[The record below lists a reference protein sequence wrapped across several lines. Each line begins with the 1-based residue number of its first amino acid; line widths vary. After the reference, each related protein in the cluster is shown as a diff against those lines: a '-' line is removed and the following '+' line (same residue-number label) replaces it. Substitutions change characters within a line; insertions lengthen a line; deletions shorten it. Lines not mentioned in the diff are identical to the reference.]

1 MDPLISSLVLLAAIA
16 AGVGMDR
23 LLVSRRDRRR
33 VDSAL
38 ERSRQ
43 TLADAEREAENR
55 LKEATLESQEKIHA
69 AEQRIEAEN
78 QAKHGDFEVREQRLR
93 QGEKNL
99 QRRVTFLDQRQTEV
113 EHRETEVQ
121 AAEQKAGEIRSSL
134 DQLATEQRERL
145 EKIAG
150 LSAEAARQ
158 ELVREMESDAKREA
172 ASLLRKIE
180 EQTKQNAHQEA
191 VRITTRAISRVP
203 FSQIVDSTL
212 TIIEL
217 PDDEMKGRIIGRDGR
232 NIRSLEMTTGVD
244 LIVDDTPNAILL
256 SAFDPLR
263 REIAHLAIRRLLADG
278 RIHPARIEETVTKVR
293 NDMETWIT
301 EAGEAAAFEFDL
313 HDLHPKLIRLVG
325 RMKYHLSH
333 SVNILQHCR
342 EVAVMAGHMAAQL
355 DTKVETAKRAGL
367 LHEIGQVEE
376 QNPYSSP
383 ILLSAE
389 LAQRYNENEGVVHAI
404 QALHR
409 DVAPKTVEAV
419 LLQCAERIAL
429 ARPGARK
436 DNLDIYI
443 QRLTNLEQIARSFS
457 GVREAFAVKAGREMR
472 VIVDTE
478 KVTDEQAVW
487 LSRDIASRIEHE
499 LNYPG
504 QIKVSVVRETRF
516 VSYAM

>member
-1 MDPLISSLVLLAAIA
+1 MDPLIWSLILLVAIA
-16 AGVGMDR
+16 GGVGLDR

-43 TLADAEREAENR
+43 ILADAEREAANR
-55 LKEATLESQEKIHA
+55 LKETALESQEKIDA
-69 AEQRIEAEN
+69 AEQQIETEN
-78 QAKHGDFEVREQRLR
+78 QLKRRDFEAREDRLR

-99 QRRVTFLDQRQTEV
+99 QRRVAFLDQRQTEV
-113 EHRETEVQ
+113 ERRETEVQ
-121 AAEQKAGEIRSSL
+121 TTEQKITEIRSSL
-134 DQLATEQRERL
+134 EQLAAEQRERL

-150 LSAEAARQ
+150 LSAEAARR
-158 ELVREMESDAKREA
+158 ELVREMEEEAKQEA
-172 ASLLRKIE
+172 AGLLRKLE
-180 EQTKQNAHQEA
+180 EQTRQNAHQEA
-191 VRITTRAISRVP
+191 VRIITRAISRVP
-203 FSQIVDSTL
+203 FSQIIDSTL

-256 SAFDPLR
+256 SAYDPLR
-263 REIAHLAIRRLLADG
+263 REIAHLAIRRLLEDG

-293 NDMETWIT
+293 SDMETWIT

-325 RMKYHLSH
+325 RMKYHMMH
-333 SVNILQHCR
+333 SVNLLQHCR

-376 QNPYSSP
+376 QNPYASP

-389 LAQRYNENEGVVHAI
+389 LTQRYNESEGVVHAI

-419 LLQCAERIAL
+419 LLQCAERIAI

-436 DNLDIYI
+436 DNLEIYI
-443 QRLTNLEQIARSFS
+443 ERLANLEQIARSFS

-504 QIKVSVVRETRF
+504 QIKVSVVRETRS
-516 VSYAM
+516 VSYAI